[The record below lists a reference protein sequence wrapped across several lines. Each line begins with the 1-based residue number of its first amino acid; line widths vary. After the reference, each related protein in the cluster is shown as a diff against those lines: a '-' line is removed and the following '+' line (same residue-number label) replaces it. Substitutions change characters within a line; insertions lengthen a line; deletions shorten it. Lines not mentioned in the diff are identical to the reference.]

1 MPRWALPLL
10 VSLALVVGLAAWY
23 QATRTPA
30 GGDPPGPGPTTARVQ
45 AETEPLLKDWPH
57 DQLTLVL
64 SGEQHGYLEPC
75 GCSETQSGG
84 YSRRAD
90 LLRQM
95 SQRGFHPVA
104 LDLGGLVRRRREQS
118 RLKYQAMLAALGEMA
133 YVAVGIGP
141 EDLALGADFLL
152 SQGTAA
158 ETDDVDDVDDI
169 LDAEKPRPPSESTRP
184 PLLGANVRL
193 FDSDDLPGAPIAS
206 RLVKANRHTIGITAI
221 LDPVL
226 GKSLEATG
234 ALDDVTIRP
243 PQDVLPE
250 VIDSLIDRGA
260 TFLVLL
266 SHAPLENSIELARR
280 FPRFNLVV
288 SAGGPEDPLTNNPRQ
303 VGNTTVLSV
312 GQKGKYAGV
321 VGIGPPG
328 KQPSVRFELVNL
340 DDQRFTDHPK
350 MTQVMKTYQQTLEQ
364 LDLAAAM
371 LPLDTSGN
379 RRFIGS
385 EQCGQCHTKALAKWK
400 KTPHAD
406 AFESLLR
413 GRKGQE
419 HNWVPR
425 TFDAEC
431 LACHVTG
438 WEPQEVLPFKS
449 GFVDRNTSAHLLGN
463 GCENCHGPGDRHVEL
478 IEAGQLEQALLEVRV
493 TLEQARRKTCIAC
506 HDLDNSPKFDFE
518 TYWPRIAHPGRD

>member
-1 MPRWALPLL
+1 MPRRAIPLL
-10 VSLALVVGLAAWY
+10 VSLALAVGLAAWY
-23 QATRTPA
+23 QSTRRPA
-30 GGDPPGPGPTTARVQ
+30 GNDPPGPDPANPGLQ
-45 AETEPLLKDWPH
+45 AEAEPLLEDWPH

-95 SQRGFHPVA
+95 TKRGFQPVA

-118 RLKYQAMLAALGEMA
+118 RLKYQTMLAALGEMA
-133 YVAVGIGP
+133 YVAVGVGP

-152 SQGTAA
+152 SQGTSE
-158 ETDDVDDVDDI
+158 ETHHV
-169 LDAEKPRPPSESTRP
+169 EQSRPGSESTRP

-206 RLVKANRHTIGITAI
+206 RLVQSNRHTIGITAI

-226 GKSLEATG
+226 GKSLEAVG

-243 PQDVLPE
+243 PEDVLPA
-250 VIDSLIDRGA
+250 VIDSLIEQGA
-260 TFLVLL
+260 TFLILL
-266 SHAPLENSIELARR
+266 SHAPLENSMDLARR
-280 FPRFNLVV
+280 FPRFNLVL
-288 SAGGPEDPLTNNPRQ
+288 SAGGPEDPLTDNPRQ

-328 KQPSVRFELVNL
+328 TRPKIRFELVNL

-350 MTQVMKTYQQTLEQ
+350 MIQAMTTYQQTLEQ

-385 EQCGQCHTKALAKWK
+385 AQCGQCHTKAMAKWTT
-400 KTPHAD
+400 TPHAD
-406 AFESLLR
+406 AFESLAR

-449 GFVDRNTSAHLLGN
+449 GFVDRNSSAHLLGN

-478 IEAGQLEQALLEVRV
+478 IEAGQLKQALLEVRV
-493 TLEQARRKTCIAC
+493 TREQARRKTCIAC

-518 TYWPRIAHPGRD
+518 TYWPQIAHPERD